1 MGGPASGVVLLILQV
16 VSIRRAG
23 WSLGDHHTVN
33 TSRGFIIKLADKL
46 GWRAADVQP
55 WLDGTFPFD
64 ADRAGQVAQVLQ
76 LDVPMFV
83 GKALEV
89 TLRSSEGGHS

>member
-1 MGGPASGVVLLILQV
+1 VDRFLTRAIRDADTPKVLARLIHQV
-16 VSIRRAG
+16 AG
-23 WSLGDHHTVN
+23 FEAVE
-33 TSRGFIIKLADKL
+33 KLADKL

-55 WLDGTFPFD
+55 WLDGTFVFD
-64 ADRAGQVAQVLQ
+64 ADRAGQIGRSMQ

-89 TLRSSEGGHS
+89 TLRSAEGGRS